1 MIQDLLEPRDRRLV
15 RTALILLVVALTLVV
30 GGQLATI
37 FYFFGDIVLTFFLA
51 WLIAF
56 VISPAVNW
64 LIERIPGLPQAAATV
79 LVYAVLVVVG
89 LAILVAGAAALYSSI
104 DQFIRSIPTIRRDL
118 PTIVQP
124 YQAWLDSFG
133 FTQIDLLAQ
142 ANSVLANLNTIAG
155 SLVQPLQQVAV
166 ASVGILGTLLITF
179 FLSVWMVLDRA
190 QIVAFLFRLVPPAW
204 AEEAR
209 LLQNAVSR
217 SFGGFL
223 RGQAIMGITNFLVA
237 LTPHLLFGLP
247 LGALSAT
254 TAGVLHAIPFF
265 GPFVSWVPPV
275 LVALVFE
282 PDALPLTG
290 AIMLVGWFV
299 SMNILQPRIMQG
311 AVGIHPIVVLGSVL
325 VGSKVAGIAG
335 AIFGIPIAAVVSAF
349 FFHFLNLS
357 SAERTVAS
365 RAARRLERR
374 GGRPVRVPRE
384 PDPGLDRDI
393 DDAVRPPGATGA
405 SPAAASP
412 GLAASDPTL
421 GVAAADPTLVA
432 AADPTPGTPPPA
444 APPTAADG
452 RAGSAP

>member
-1 MIQDLLEPRDRRLV
+1 MGGESRRETPDGRAPMEGPPMLQDQLEPRDRRLV
-15 RTALILLVVALTLVV
+15 RAALILVVVALALVVA
-30 GGQLATI
+30 GQIAAI

-56 VISPAVNW
+56 VISPAVSW

-79 LVYAVLVVVG
+79 LVYTVVVVVG

-104 DQFIRSIPTIRRDL
+104 DQFISEIPTIRRDL
-118 PTIVQP
+118 PRIVAP
-124 YQAWLDSFG
+124 YQDWLNSLG
-133 FTQIDLLAQ
+133 FTQIDLEAQ
-142 ANSVLANLNTIAG
+142 ANSVLANLNSVAG
-155 SLVQPLQQVAV
+155 TLVEPLQQIAV

-179 FLSVWMVLDRA
+179 FLSVWMVLDRT

-204 AEEAR
+204 ADEAR
-209 LLQNAVSR
+209 LLQSAVSR

-223 RGQAIMGITNFLVA
+223 RGQAIMGVTNFFVA
-237 LTPHLLFGLP
+237 LTPHLLFDLP

-275 LVALVFE
+275 VVALVFKPE
-282 PDALPLTG
+282 ALPLTG
-290 AIMLVGWFV
+290 LIMGVGWFV

-325 VGSKVAGIAG
+325 IGSKVAGVAG
-335 AIFGIPIAAVVSAF
+335 AIFGIPIAAVVSSF

-384 PDPGLDRDI
+384 PDPGLDKDI
-393 DDAVRPPGATGA
+393 EEPTAPGPP
-405 SPAAASP
+405 SPAE
-412 GLAASDPTL
+412 
-421 GVAAADPTLVA
+421 
-432 AADPTPGTPPPA
+432 GT
-444 APPTAADG
+444 
-452 RAGSAP
+452 AGSSP

>member
-1 MIQDLLEPRDRRLV
+1 MTQELLEPRDRRLV
-15 RTALILLVVALTLVV
+15 RTALILVVVALALVV
-30 GGQLATI
+30 SGQIAGI

-79 LVYAVLVVVG
+79 LVYTVLVVVG

-104 DQFIRSIPTIRRDL
+104 DQFIRSIPTIRQDL
-118 PTIVQP
+118 PTIVAP
-124 YQAWLDSFG
+124 YQEWLNSFG

-155 SLVQPLQQVAV
+155 TLVEPLQQLAV

-190 QIVAFLFRLVPPAW
+190 QIVAFLFRLVPPAY

-223 RGQAIMGITNFLVA
+223 RGQAIMGVTNFFVA
-237 LTPHLLFGLP
+237 LTPHLLFDLP

-265 GPFVSWVPPV
+265 GPFVSWAPPV
-275 LVALVFE
+275 LVALVFA
-282 PDALPLTG
+282 PDDLPLTG
-290 AIMLVGWFV
+290 LIMLIGWFV

-325 VGSKVAGIAG
+325 IGSKIAGIPG
-335 AIFGIPIAAVVSAF
+335 AIFGIPVAAVVSSF
-349 FFHFLNLS
+349 FFHFLH
-357 SAERTVAS
+357 RTAGDRSVAG
-365 RAARRLERR
+365 RAAKRLSERA
-374 GGRPVRVPRE
+374 GRPVTVPRE
-384 PDPGLDRDI
+384 P
-393 DDAVRPPGATGA
+393 
-405 SPAAASP
+405 SP
-412 GLAASDPTL
+412 GQAVDVPET
-421 GVAAADPTLVA
+421 
-432 AADPTPGTPPPA
+432 
-444 APPTAADG
+444 
-452 RAGSAP
+452 